1 MADYVVY
8 GNLNCPFSYALYEL
22 LSSQNLLSNVEWR
35 IVERPSE
42 SGSYL
47 RSAES
52 MSELASD
59 IFNIR
64 NRSPGVTI
72 SLPLSLS
79 DSLFPSLCV
88 IAAQRNDPERASLFL
103 SNLYRALWIKGKDIA
118 SPSAIFHALEE
129 AGITAELETDA
140 ICEETLL
147 RWQSEWEHGN
157 FGLRTPAI
165 LATDGRRM
173 VGLLNP
179 QTVLEFMQGADVL
192 PGTITSSSRYQE
204 RMTIALLG
212 EDPVTELWP
221 ILSSLRDENNI
232 LLPQSLAA
240 LQEMLLSDERCPD
253 LVLLHNTE
261 QHANLIDLCRS
272 TSHLTREKQVPLAII
287 GPTIADADEVSLYDM
302 GVADYLLQQ
311 RNISIIQARIN
322 ILLQL
327 KRAHDMLA
335 RAASIDTLTQVYNR
349 REFERCFETEWRRG
363 QRSRQPISIILID
376 IDHFKAYNDNLGHLN
391 GDNCLR
397 QIATTIRDSARRAQD
412 LVCRFGG
419 EEFIILLP
427 ETDLAGAE
435 MLAEHIRQQIVE
447 LDIRHSPD
455 FKDQP
460 VTISLGVASTL
471 PSHKGR
477 SPRNL
482 LDQADNALY
491 KAKRQGRNRT
501 EVYNEEGEFKPQQ

>member
-1 MADYVVY
+1 MAKYVVY

-22 LSSQNLLSNVEWR
+22 LANQNLLQNVEWR
-35 IVERPSE
+35 VVERSSE

-47 RSAES
+47 HSVES

-88 IAAQRNDPERASLFL
+88 IAAQRNDPVQSNLFL

-118 SPSAIFHALEE
+118 NPSTIFHALEE
-129 AGITAELETDA
+129 AGINTELETDEA
-140 ICEETLL
+140 CEETLL
-147 RWQSEWEHGN
+147 RWQNEWEHGN

-165 LATDGRRM
+165 VANDGRRM

-179 QTVLEFMQGADVL
+179 QTVLEFMQGADVE
-192 PGTITSSSRYQE
+192 PGTLTSSSRYQE

-212 EDPVTELWP
+212 EDPITELWP
-221 ILSSLRDENNI
+221 ILSTLRDENNI

-261 QHANLIDLCRS
+261 QHANLIDICRS
-272 TSHLTREKQVPLAII
+272 TSHLTREKQVPLAVI
-287 GPTIADADEVSLYDM
+287 GTPISDTDEVSLYDM

-311 RNISIIQARIN
+311 RNTSIIQARIN

-363 QRSRQPISIILID
+363 QRSRQSISVILID

-397 QIATTIRDSARRAQD
+397 QIASSIRDSARRAQD

-427 ETDLAGAE
+427 ETDRTGAE
-435 MLAEHIRQQIVE
+435 ILAEHIRQQIID
-447 LDIRHSPD
+447 LDIRHSPN

-471 PSHKGR
+471 PSQKGQ
-477 SPRNL
+477 SPKEL
-482 LDQADNALY
+482 IDQADIALY
-491 KAKRQGRNRT
+491 KAKKQGRNQVAVFD
-501 EVYNEEGEFKPQQ
+501 E